1 MEQICDESRHADV
14 QGLSCPRSALRVW
27 LLRLPVLCGRAL
39 QHTDPQQ
46 SSGCRLLAA
55 RLIKGRL
62 CSVGGAFGAE
72 EEPEAASVAAV
83 VGSSKVG
90 QSERCREIYI

>member
-1 MEQICDESRHADV
+1 MNRDTRTSRVFGAPCSAAQAPSV
-14 QGLSCPRSALRVW
+14 VRSVS
-27 LLRLPVLCGRAL
+27 L

-90 QSERCREIYI
+90 QTERCREIYI